1 MGWCDYA
8 QRYVRSGMVCTEWQV
23 HNDWVLEKIGE
34 RRYPFLGSVS
44 LTLGRV

>member
-1 MGWCDYA
+1 MVCGGH
-8 QRYVRSGMVCTEWQV
+8 QRYRMAL